1 MHPTAPRVD
10 RDEIVRIITNFYT
23 FLTKLH
29 IPESA
34 LKYPP
39 PGGWPNITPE
49 TTKNFNKSP
58 LVVDL
63 IKHLPYIDEKHAGEM
78 ITHVQYKCD
87 VVDWS
92 VYTTENFNREG
103 ASHYRTAEA
112 GIRHWI
118 SRIEEEQKRQGGIRE
133 IDTKNNEND
142 SGDESDGW
150 GEDWDSFDPGLD
162 PEVTD
167 RPNLIGI
174 AEGYESA
181 GREFTLDVFKG
192 VMYDDQIRCNFLGG
206 WDVEDFFLR
215 LQRKFEGLELVPIR
229 GDMLEADY
237 EEVNVYREI
246 YRSHGWPGANFKREE
261 ALAAV
266 ETVRQRR
273 EAEEELASGD

>member
-1 MHPTAPRVD
+1 MHPRAPRVD
-10 RDEIVRIITNFYT
+10 RDEIVRTITNFYT

-29 IPESA
+29 IPESS

-39 PGGWPNITPE
+39 PGGWPDITPE
-49 TTKNFNKSP
+49 TTKKFNKMP

-63 IKHLPYIDEKHAGEM
+63 LKHLPYIDKKHAGEM

-92 VYTTENFNREG
+92 VYTTEDFNREG
-103 ASHYRTAEA
+103 ASNYRTAEA

-118 SRIEEEQKRQGGIRE
+118 SSIEEEQKRQGEIGE
-133 IDTKNNEND
+133 IDAKDNGND

-150 GEDWDSFDPGLD
+150 GEEWEIFDPGSD

-174 AEGYESA
+174 AQGYESC
-181 GREFTLDVFKG
+181 GRDFTLDVFKG

-206 WDVEDFFLR
+206 WDVEEFFQE
-215 LQRKFEGLELVPIR
+215 LQQKFESLELVPIR
-229 GDMLEADY
+229 GEMLEADY
-237 EEVNVYREI
+237 EEVNEYREI
-246 YRSHGWPGANFKREE
+246 YRSHGWPGGNFKKEE

-266 ETVRQRR
+266 EIFRQRR
-273 EAEEELASGD
+273 EAEEELASDD